1 MTRVVIFK
9 KKDRISGFEI
19 SGHTGYAEEGSD
31 IVCSAV
37 SSVSQMALLGIKDVL
52 KLNIFF
58 EMSDG
63 FLKLSLGKN
72 VENESAQVLLKSM
85 EKSLREIQREYGNY
99 VKLEVKEDVF

>member
-58 EMSDG
+58 EISDG

-85 EKSLREIQREYGNY
+85 KKSLREIQKEYGNY

>member
-9 KKDRISGFEI
+9 NKDRISGFEI

-58 EMSDG
+58 EISDG

>member
-58 EMSDG
+58 EINDG

-72 VENESAQVLLKSM
+72 EENESAQVLLKSM
-85 EKSLREIQREYGNY
+85 EKSLREIQKEYGNY

>member
-58 EMSDG
+58 EISDG

-85 EKSLREIQREYGNY
+85 EKSIREIQKEYGNY

>member
-85 EKSLREIQREYGNY
+85 EKSLREIQSPRYG
-99 VKLEVKEDVF
+99 LSF

>member
-85 EKSLREIQREYGNY
+85 EKSLREIQKEYGNY

>member
-58 EMSDG
+58 EISDG

-85 EKSLREIQREYGNY
+85 EKSLREIQKEYGNY

>member
-58 EMSDG
+58 EISDG
-63 FLKLSLGKN
+63 FLKLSLGEN

-85 EKSLREIQREYGNY
+85 EKSVREIQKEYGNY

>member
-85 EKSLREIQREYGNY
+85 EKSLREIQKEYGNY
-99 VKLEVKEDVF
+99 VKLEVKKDVF

>member
-58 EMSDG
+58 EISDG

-85 EKSLREIQREYGNY
+85 EKSVREIQKEYGNY

>member
-58 EMSDG
+58 EISDG

-72 VENESAQVLLKSM
+72 VKNESAQVLLKSM
-85 EKSLREIQREYGNY
+85 EKSIREIQKEYGNY

>member
-58 EMSDG
+58 EISDG
-63 FLKLSLGKN
+63 FLKLSLGEN

>member
-58 EMSDG
+58 EISDG

-85 EKSLREIQREYGNY
+85 EK
-99 VKLEVKEDVF
+99 

>member
-58 EMSDG
+58 EISDG

>member
-1 MTRVVIFK
+1 MTRVLIFK

-58 EMSDG
+58 EISDG

-85 EKSLREIQREYGNY
+85 EKSLREIQKEYGNY

>member
-52 KLNIFF
+52 KLNVFF
-58 EMSDG
+58 EISDG

-85 EKSLREIQREYGNY
+85 EKSLREIQKEYGNY